1 MTPKQIKQ
9 QIALLKKEGINKLIN
24 NVLLMYVN
32 EIQPLDLQQ
41 SSIAE
46 ITMSISLKLLSR
58 YKSQLPK
65 KVVKVKQKT
74 LQEEIDQV
82 YKERGNIKERF
93 NDIDNGRN

>member
-9 QIALLKKEGINKLIN
+9 QIALLKKEGINR
-24 NVLLMYVN
+24 VLYDSFIVYRTK
-32 EIQPLDLQQ
+32 IIDG
-41 SSIAE
+41 
-46 ITMSISLKLLSR
+46 KLSR
-58 YKSQLPK
+58 PLSETVQKVTEILMCEYKSQLPK